1 MQNKEK
7 RYYKFGNI
15 ALSLSNF
22 YRFELFDKFV
32 KLSSDDVL
40 MFFRLKY
47 AGSNMI
53 KMHVEIILKLIYKLF
68 NMEISKIRPS
78 NLIYLCVNV
87 LF

>member
-1 MQNKEK
+1 
-7 RYYKFGNI
+7 
-15 ALSLSNF
+15 
-22 YRFELFDKFV
+22 
-32 KLSSDDVL
+32 

-47 AGSNMI
+47 AGSKMI

-78 NLIYLCVNV
+78 NLLYLCVNV